1 MIAMMNPKNPKKL
14 SVERVNGAEIGV
26 EFTRSAA
33 LILPEDSVI
42 VGVVGINSISSITKS
57 EMIIINIPRLNIVH
71 FQSFFLKIPGSRIH
85 RMSPIAGN
93 TNNIYLIHS
102 GRLNSVRVTVQPR
115 RIVVSTRSA
124 NTTRVIRIVLSDG
137 FSAILARSFII
148 KCED

>member
-42 VGVVGINSISSITKS
+42 VGVVGINSTSSITKS
-57 EMIIINIPRLNIVH
+57 EMIIIDIPSPNIVH

-85 RMSPIAGN
+85 LMSPIVGN
-93 TNNIYLIHS
+93 INRTYLIHS
-102 GRLNSVRVTVQPR
+102 GRPNSVRVTVQPR
-115 RIVVSTRSA
+115 RIVMSTRSA
-124 NTTRVIRIVLSDG
+124 NTTRVMRMVLSDG
-137 FSAILARSFII
+137 FSAILVRRFII
-148 KCED
+148 GILD